1 MRCRLL
7 AAIGAGGKTTALRCL
22 ARETSKGKVLFTT
35 TTHIFP
41 LPPSERRVLLEDP
54 SQDMLLKELNEW
66 GIVCA
71 GSRAGEGKLGAL
83 PGGLLDRAIS
93 AAQLTLYEADGAQ
106 CLPLKL
112 HRPDEPVL
120 LPETDL
126 CLVVAGLSAL
136 GRPVGQVIHRYER
149 NPQWHSR
156 PDLLVGP
163 EEFLFCVMETVR
175 AAGLPES
182 RIRVLLNQ
190 ADLLPEREP
199 AAQIVQKLRDRGLDC
214 RMGSLK
220 KGPEFLTGWILNSQD
235 LNGHSLEHN

>member
-1 MRCRLL
+1 MGCRLL

-22 ARETSKGKVLFTT
+22 ARETSRGKVLFTT

-41 LPPSERRVLLEDP
+41 LPPPERRVLLEDP
-54 SQDMLLKELNEW
+54 SQDMLLEELSEP

-83 PGGLLDRAIS
+83 PDGLLNRAIS
-93 AAQLTLYEADGAQ
+93 AAQLTLYEADGAH

-136 GRPVGQVIHRYER
+136 GRPVSQVIHRYER
-149 NPQWHSR
+149 NPVWNSA
-156 PDLLVGP
+156 PASLVGP
-163 EEFLFCVMETVR
+163 AEFLFCVMETVR
-175 AAGLPES
+175 AAGLPGS

-190 ADLLPEREP
+190 ADLLPQNGL
-199 AAQIVQKLRDRGLDC
+199 ADQIAEELRKDGVDC
-214 RMGSLK
+214 RVGSLQK
-220 KGPEFLTGWILNSQD
+220 KPEFLLDWILD
-235 LNGHSLEHN
+235 